1 MEVLYPRCAGIDVHK
16 KIIVVCRIIPGPDGK
31 PLKEIRTFT
40 TMTRDLLALSDWLTA
55 GGVTHVA
62 MESTGVYWKPVYNLL
77 EGSFT
82 LLLVNAA
89 HIKQVPGRKSDV
101 KDCAWIADLLR
112 HGLLKAS
119 FVPDRCLREL
129 RELTRYRTAVV
140 RERAAEQNRVHK
152 TLEGANLKLAAVA
165 TDLMGVSARQ
175 MLAAL
180 CAGQNDTEA
189 IAQLAKGRLREKI
202 PLLEQALEG
211 DFQPHQR
218 FLVAQQLAHIDYL
231 EGLIDQVSG
240 EIVQRLAP
248 PSAPCPQDPDPDAG
262 GKAPGE
268 EGPLAVEELAERREA
283 LHLRRAAEG
292 LQQQQAGE
300 EPMSFAAAVAL
311 LVTIT
316 GVSQRTAEV
325 IVSEI
330 GTDMS
335 RFPSAGH
342 LCSWAGLVPGLNVSA
357 GKRHGNKTR
366 RGSLWLRSALVESA
380 HGASRS
386 KETYLSAQYHR
397 LAARRGKKKAIVAV
411 AHTILAIAYH
421 LLKNRTSYEEL
432 GDAYFDERDKEVV
445 QRRLVRRLEELGY
458 TVTAELAQ
466 AA

>member
-16 KIIVVCRIIPGPDGK
+16 KTVVVCRIILGPDGK
-31 PLKEIRTFT
+31 PMKEIRTFT
-40 TMTRDLLALSDWLTA
+40 TMTRDLLALLDWLQE

-112 HGLLKAS
+112 HGLLRAS

-152 TLEGANLKLAAVA
+152 TLEGANIKLAAVA

-180 CAGQNDTEA
+180 CAGRNDTEA

-231 EGLIDQVSG
+231 EGLVDQVSE
-240 EIVQRLAP
+240 EIVQRLEPAAP
-248 PSAPCPQDPDPDAG
+248 PPSDPAPEG
-262 GKAPGE
+262 EAPGE
-268 EGPLAVEELAERREA
+268 AAALAAAAGEERREE
-283 LHLRRAAEG
+283 LHLRLATEG
-292 LQQQQAGE
+292 LQQQEAVAG
-300 EPMSFAAAVAL
+300 PLSFAAAVAL
-311 LVTIT
+311 LVTVT
-316 GVSQRTAEV
+316 GISQRTAEV

-357 GKRHGNKTR
+357 GKRQGNKTR
-366 RGSLWLRSALVESA
+366 RGSPWLRSALVESA

-386 KETYLSAQYHR
+386 KGTYLAAQYHR

-421 LLKNRTSYEEL
+421 LLKNRTTYEEL
-432 GDAYFDERDKEVV
+432 GDAYFDERDKEVL

>member
-16 KIIVVCRIIPGPDGK
+16 KTVVVCRIILGPDGK

-40 TMTRDLLALSDWLTA
+40 TMTRDLLVLLDWLQE

-129 RELTRYRTAVV
+129 RELTRYRTALV

-152 TLEGANLKLAAVA
+152 TLEGANIKLAAVA

-180 CAGQNDTEA
+180 CTGESDPAA
-189 IAQLAKGRLREKI
+189 MAQLAKGRLREKI

-231 EGLIDQVSG
+231 EGLIDQVSE
-240 EIVQRLAP
+240 EIVQRLEPAVPPPGDPAAAPEWEAPRGEAP
-248 PSAPCPQDPDPDAG
+248 PAA
-262 GKAPGE
+262 
-268 EGPLAVEELAERREA
+268 AEIEARREG
-283 LHLRRAAEG
+283 LHLQLATAG
-292 LQQQQAGE
+292 LQQQEAVAG
-300 EPMSFAAAVAL
+300 PLSFAAAVAL

-366 RGSLWLRSALVESA
+366 RGSPWLRSALVESA

-386 KETYLSAQYHR
+386 KGTYLAAQYQR

-411 AHTILAIAYH
+411 GHTILAISYH
-421 LLKNRTSYEEL
+421 LLKNRTTYAEL
-432 GDAYFDERDKEVV
+432 GDAYFDERDKEVL

>member
-16 KIIVVCRIIPGPDGK
+16 KTVVVCRIIVGPDGK

-40 TMTRDLLALSDWLTA
+40 TMTRDLLALLDWLTE

-119 FVPDRCLREL
+119 FVPDRYLREL
-129 RELTRYRTAVV
+129 RELTRYRTALV

-152 TLEGANLKLAAVA
+152 TLEGANIKLAAVA
-165 TDLMGVSARQ
+165 SDLMGVSARQ
-175 MLAAL
+175 MLAEL
-180 CAGQNDTEA
+180 CAGRSDTEA
-189 IAQLAKGRLREKI
+189 IAQLAKGRLLEKI

-218 FLVAQQLAHIDYL
+218 FLVARQLAHIDYL
-231 EGLIDQVSG
+231 EGLVDQVSE
-240 EIVQRLAP
+240 EIVQRLEPPAP
-248 PSAPCPQDPDPDAG
+248 PPSDPAPALEG
-262 GKAPGE
+262 EAPGE
-268 EGPLAVEELAERREA
+268 AAALVAAELEERRA
-283 LHLRRAAEG
+283 VLHLQLAAEG
-292 LQQQQAGE
+292 LQEQEAVAG
-300 EPMSFAAAVAL
+300 PLSFTAAVAL

-366 RGSLWLRSALVESA
+366 RGSPWLRSALVESA

-386 KETYLSAQYHR
+386 KETYLAAQYQR
-397 LAARRGKKKAIVAV
+397 LAARRGKKKATVAV

-421 LLKNRTSYEEL
+421 LLKNQTTYEEL
-432 GDAYFDERDKEVV
+432 GDAYFDERDKEVL
-445 QRRLVRRLEELGY
+445 QRRLVRRLEDLGY

>member
-16 KIIVVCRIIPGPDGK
+16 KTVVVCRIILGPDGK
-31 PLKEIRTFT
+31 PMKEIRTFT
-40 TMTRDLLALSDWLTA
+40 TMTRDLLALLDWLQE

-112 HGLLKAS
+112 HGLLRAS

-152 TLEGANLKLAAVA
+152 TLEGANIKLAAVA

-180 CAGQNDTEA
+180 CAGRNDTEA

-231 EGLIDQVSG
+231 EGLVDQVSE
-240 EIVQRLAP
+240 EIVQRLEPAAP
-248 PSAPCPQDPDPDAG
+248 PPSDPAPEG
-262 GKAPGE
+262 EAP
-268 EGPLAVEELAERREA
+268 
-283 LHLRRAAEG
+283 
-292 LQQQQAGE
+292 
-300 EPMSFAAAVAL
+300 
-311 LVTIT
+311 
-316 GVSQRTAEV
+316 
-325 IVSEI
+325 
-330 GTDMS
+330 
-335 RFPSAGH
+335 
-342 LCSWAGLVPGLNVSA
+342 
-357 GKRHGNKTR
+357 
-366 RGSLWLRSALVESA
+366 
-380 HGASRS
+380 
-386 KETYLSAQYHR
+386 
-397 LAARRGKKKAIVAV
+397 
-411 AHTILAIAYH
+411 
-421 LLKNRTSYEEL
+421 
-432 GDAYFDERDKEVV
+432 
-445 QRRLVRRLEELGY
+445 
-458 TVTAELAQ
+458 
-466 AA
+466 

>member
-1 MEVLYPRCAGIDVHK
+1 MEVLYSHCAGVDVHK
-16 KIIVVCRIIPGPDGK
+16 KTVVVCRIIPGPDGK
-31 PLKEIRTFT
+31 PIKEIRTFT
-40 TMTRDLLALSDWLTA
+40 TMTRDLLALSDWLTE

-112 HGLLKAS
+112 HGLLKGS
-119 FVPDRCLREL
+119 FVPDRGLREL
-129 RELTRYRTAVV
+129 RELTRYRTALV

-152 TLEGANLKLAAVA
+152 TLEGANIKLSAVA

-180 CAGQNDTEA
+180 CTGRRDLEA

-218 FLVAQQLAHIDYL
+218 FLVTQQLAPIDYL
-231 EGLIDQVSG
+231 EGLIDQVS
-240 EIVQRLAP
+240 EEVAQRLEPATPP
-248 PSAPCPQDPDPDAG
+248 PSGPAP
-262 GKAPGE
+262 APGRDAPDGAAALSPA
-268 EGPLAVEELAERREA
+268 EGAARREA
-283 LHLRRAAEG
+283 LHLRLATEG
-292 LQQQQAGE
+292 LQEQEAVEG
-300 EPMSFAAAVAL
+300 PLSFAAAVAL
-311 LVTIT
+311 LVTVT
-316 GVSQRTAEV
+316 GISQRTAEV

-366 RGSLWLRSALVESA
+366 RGSPWLRSALVEAA

-386 KETYLSAQYHR
+386 KGTYLSAQYHR
-397 LAARRGKKKAIVAV
+397 LAARRGRKKAIVAV
-411 AHTILAIAYH
+411 AHTILACAYH
-421 LLKNRTSYEEL
+421 LLKNRTTYEEL
-432 GDAYFDERDKEVV
+432 GDAYFDERDKEAI
-445 QRRLVRRLEELGY
+445 QRRLVRRLEEIGY
-458 TVTAELAQ
+458 TVTVELAQ